1 MISSKNDIGMD
12 MNRTAI
18 AATSGALGVVALIGA
33 FAGGYFVGRGTN
45 QPTTTL
51 SAPLVAIYTCTHDA
65 VSAPSSYVLT
75 CADANSQLQGLRW
88 SGWGSPTAHASGVLS
103 QNDCIPD
110 CADGHFVQFPASVTV
125 TGLEGLAY
133 TWLSVKAPQ
142 APGGPYDFTLTS
154 NGPS

>member
-1 MISSKNDIGMD
+1 

-33 FAGGYFVGRGTN
+33 FAGGYFVGRDTN
-45 QPTTTL
+45 QPAAEPTTTAG
-51 SAPLVAIYTCTHDA
+51 APPVVIYTCTHDA

-75 CADANSQLQGLRW
+75 CADFGVQLQGLRW
-88 SGWGSPTAHASGVLS
+88 SGWGSPTAHGAGDLS
-103 QNDCIPD
+103 QNDCTPD
-110 CADGHFVQFPASVTV
+110 CTQGHFVQFPASVTV
-125 TGLEGLAY
+125 SGLKGHAY